1 MNAEEAI
8 QKVAWVKT
16 DYIKPHEYFR
26 RDNHPGAFH
35 VISDAIKRHG
45 VKGEF
50 LGRQYRYW
58 HFKEYRYWQMGGIII
73 NRARIKPALA
83 A

>member
-16 DYIKPHEYFR
+16 DYVRPHEYFV

-35 VISDAIKRHG
+35 VISDAIKKHG
-45 VKGEF
+45 VNGEF
-50 LGRQYRYW
+50 LGRRYRYW
-58 HFKEYRYWQMGGIII
+58 HFNGFRYWQMGGIII
-73 NRARIKPALA
+73 NRAKIEPAIA